1 MPTRKLVTS
10 YEEDLR
16 LFPDMWHKVGLILTA
31 VLVIGYPFLIDGKW
45 LSIAN
50 GAWIAIVGAVGM
62 MILTGFA
69 GQISLGHAAFLAIGA
84 YTSAVLGEQIHLPF
98 WLGMPLGGLLAAAV
112 GLAIG
117 PFALRLRGLYLA
129 IVTLGLVTL
138 VNHILMSFPDLT
150 HGASGIGVKA
160 FGWFPE
166 TTTIDPSTGES
177 IPAKIPSF
185 GTFAEKSEV
194 FGIELNLQRKLYF
207 VFAFVAL
214 FAAWASKNIQRSNIG
229 RAMVAVRDHD
239 LAAAILGVHPAK
251 TKIIAF
257 GVSSFFG
264 GVAGSMYAY
273 QQQYI
278 TVEPPFDLSMSVM
291 YIAIIVLGG
300 IGTTF
305 GAIAGAIAYTVLAP
319 LAEIVGEMIPF
330 IDALSSSQQSTLL
343 FALVVCGFL
352 IFEPFGLLG
361 LWMRI
366 KRYFAAWPF
375 RY

>member
-10 YEEDLR
+10 YIDDLR
-16 LFPDMWHKVGLILTA
+16 LFPDAWHKVGLALVA
-31 VLVIGYPFLIDGKW
+31 VLVLVCPFVLDGKW

-50 GAWIAIVGAVGM
+50 GAWIATVGAVGM

-84 YTSAVLGEQIHLPF
+84 YTSAVLGEQIQLPF

-138 VNHILMSFPDLT
+138 VNHILMSMPELT
-150 HGASGIGVKA
+150 HGASGIAVA
-160 FGWFPE
+160 TYGWFPAE
-166 TTTIDPSTGES
+166 DEIST
-177 IPAKIPSF
+177 F
-185 GTFAEKSEV
+185 GTFAQPSEF
-194 FGIELNLQRKLYF
+194 FGVEFNLQRKLYF
-207 VFAFVAL
+207 VFAAVAL
-214 FAAWASKNIQRSNIG
+214 FAAYASKNIQRSNIG

-239 LAAAILGVHPAK
+239 LAAAILGVHPAR

-264 GVAGSMYAY
+264 GVAGSMFAY

-291 YIAIIVLGG
+291 YIAMIVLGG

-319 LAEIVGEMIPF
+319 AAELVGSVLPF
-330 IDALSSSQQSTLL
+330 VSELSSSQQSTLL
-343 FALVVCGFL
+343 FALIVCGFL

-361 LWMRI
+361 LWLRV
-366 KRYFAAWPF
+366 KRYFVAWPF

>member
-10 YEEDLR
+10 YREDMR
-16 LFPDMWHKVGLILTA
+16 LFGDLWHKVGIAAATIV
-31 VLVIGYPFLIDGKW
+31 VLAYPFVMDGKW
-45 LSIAN
+45 LSVAN
-50 GAWIAIVGAVGM
+50 GAWIATVGAVGM

-69 GQISLGHAAFLAIGA
+69 GQISLGHAAFLALGA
-84 YTSAVLGEQIHLPF
+84 YTAAILAEQIHLPF
-98 WLGMPLGGLLAAAV
+98 WLGMPLGGFVAAAV

-138 VNHILMSFPDLT
+138 VNHTLMSLPDLT
-150 HGASGIGVKA
+150 HGASGIAVA
-160 FGWFPE
+160 SYGWFPAE
-166 TTTIDPSTGES
+166 DEVS
-177 IPAKIPSF
+177 SF
-185 GTFAEKSEV
+185 GTFAKKTEL
-194 FGIELNLQRKLYF
+194 FGVTFDLQRKLYF
-207 VFAFVAL
+207 VFVLVAVL
-214 FAAWASKNIQRSNIG
+214 AAFAAKNIQRSNIG

-239 LAAAILGVHPAK
+239 LAAAVLGVHPAK

-264 GVAGSMYAY
+264 GVAGAMFAY

-291 YIAIIVLGG
+291 YIAMIVLGG

-305 GAIAGAIAYTVLAP
+305 GAVAGAISYTALAP
-319 LAEIVGEMIPF
+319 IAEWIGGHLPLVSSLP
-330 IDALSSSQQSTLL
+330 SSQQATML

-361 LWMRI
+361 LWLKV

-375 RY
+375 KY